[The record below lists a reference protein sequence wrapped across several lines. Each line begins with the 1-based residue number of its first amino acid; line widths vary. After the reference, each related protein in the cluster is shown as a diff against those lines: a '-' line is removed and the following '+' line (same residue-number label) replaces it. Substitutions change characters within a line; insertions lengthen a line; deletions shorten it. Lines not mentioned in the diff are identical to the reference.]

1 MEILLAYGV
10 PSKIVK
16 AINILYQDTVAQV
29 LTPDGA
35 TEFFEVVAGVLL
47 GDTLAAFLFIFALDY
62 AVCKATRDP
71 KTGFMLERRQ
81 S

>member
-29 LTPDGA
+29 LTPDEV

-47 GDTLAAFLFIFALDY
+47 GDTLPAFLFIFALDY